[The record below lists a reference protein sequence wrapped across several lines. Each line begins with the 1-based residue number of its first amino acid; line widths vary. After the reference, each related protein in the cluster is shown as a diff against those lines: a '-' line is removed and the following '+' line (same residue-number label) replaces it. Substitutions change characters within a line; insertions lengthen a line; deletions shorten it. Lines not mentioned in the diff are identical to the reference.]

1 MKSNLGYIS
10 CTREPTQPMDYLQ
23 GAGIKFP
30 GVSPEVSIK
39 MYEMAVQSVLIYGCT
54 SVFLNKGNI
63 KCLDKLQS
71 KFIKMCV
78 GLRKC
83 CHSTSLLQA
92 AGVNTV
98 STTLQT
104 ASLDL
109 LKSCLLSDSI
119 TKSSYTEL
127 ILKSDRSLCKKP

>member
-1 MKSNLGYIS
+1 
-10 CTREPTQPMDYLQ
+10 
-23 GAGIKFP
+23 
-30 GVSPEVSIK
+30 
-39 MYEMAVQSVLIYGCT
+39 MYDTAERSVLTYGRT

-71 KFIKMCV
+71 KFIKM
-78 GLRKC
+78 RKC
-83 CHSTSLLQA
+83 SHSTPLLHA
-92 AGVNTV
+92 AGVNPV

-119 TKSSYTEL
+119 TKSFYTEL
-127 ILKSDRSLCKKP
+127 ILNSDRSLCKKP